1 MLCFLTHISDGS
13 KVEAKVSSAYICP
26 YVTNGYMLGDGYNI
40 STHAEIEAIYKALQD
55 VNVTGIEDLIIFSDS
70 MSVLQVI

>member
-1 MLCFLTHISDGS
+1 
-13 KVEAKVSSAYICP
+13 
-26 YVTNGYMLGDGYNI
+26 MLGYGYNI
-40 STHAEIEAIYKALQD
+40 STAEIEAIYKALQY